1 MAAHTHAKQHTPSN
15 PGTNTPVLKL
25 AGIVKNFGAVRALR
39 GADFEVSAGEVV
51 ALCGDNGA
59 GKSTL
64 VKTIAG
70 VHQPDEGTI
79 WFDGQD
85 VVLKTPDDATELGI
99 ATVYQDLALCDNLDI
114 VANMFLGR
122 EIYRNPLFGLRAG
135 SATRFLN
142 EAEMTR
148 KAQAVLTDLQ
158 VTTVSDVHAQ
168 VASLS
173 GGQRQ
178 AVAIARAVMW
188 NSKVVVLDEPT
199 AALGVAQTEQVAQL
213 IKRLRNQGL
222 GVVLISHDLHQVF
235 ELADRID
242 VLRFGARAL
251 SVKRSETTPATI
263 VAAITG
269 ASVDGEA
276 E

>member
-1 MAAHTHAKQHTPSN
+1 MSPYTGPLLQLS
-15 PGTNTPVLKL
+15 GV
-25 AGIVKNFGAVRALR
+25 VKNFGAVRALR

-70 VHQPDEGTI
+70 VHQPDGGSIRFEGKE
-79 WFDGQD
+79 
-85 VVLKTPDDATELGI
+85 VALHSPDAATDLGI

-114 VANMFLGR
+114 VSNMFLGR
-122 EIYRNPLFGLRAG
+122 ELYRKALFGLDIGAAG
-135 SATRFLN
+135 RLLDESAMTGK
-142 EAEMTR
+142 AE
-148 KAQAVLTDLQ
+148 QVLADLQ
-158 VTTVSDVHAQ
+158 VTTVTDVRAQ

-213 IKRLRNQGL
+213 IKRLRTQGL

-242 VLRFGARAL
+242 VLRFGAR
-251 SVKRSETTPATI
+251 SVSVRRAETTPAAI

-269 ASVDGEA
+269 ADANGA
-276 E
+276 AA